1 MLSCVQFF
9 ATPWTVSRHAP
20 LSIGFPRQEYWSG
33 FPFPPPGDVP
43 DPGIEPKFL
52 VSPPSAGD
60 FFFFPF
66 TTEPPEKPKEVLSYE
81 NKIITAKSGNYCN
94 QKQIFQ
100 CERDLINCFSQTT

>member
-9 ATPWTVSRHAP
+9 ATPWTVSRQGP

-60 FFFFPF
+60 FFFPF
-66 TTEPPEKPKEVLSYE
+66 TTEPTEKPKEMLSYE
-81 NKIITAKSGNYCN
+81 NKIITAKSGNYC
-94 QKQIFQ
+94 QKIQILQ
-100 CERDLINCFSQTT
+100 CERNLINCFSQTT